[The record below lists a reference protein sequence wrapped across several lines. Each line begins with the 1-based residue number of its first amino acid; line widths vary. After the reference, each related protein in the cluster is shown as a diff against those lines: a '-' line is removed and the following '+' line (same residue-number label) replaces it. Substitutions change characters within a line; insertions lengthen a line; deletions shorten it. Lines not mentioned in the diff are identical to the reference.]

1 MSHLLDMVV
10 EFLGYFLSW
19 RAWVCLVLGVI
30 IAHFLAASGVALYVG
45 GILGLAVGRFWE
57 ARVG

>member
-10 EFLGYFLSW
+10 EFLGYILSW
-19 RAWVCLVLGVI
+19 RAWVCLILGVI
-30 IAHFLAASGVALYVG
+30 IAYFLAVSGVALLLG
-45 GILGLAVGRFWE
+45 GILGLGIGLFWE